1 MQWLLAATHSAW
13 AVPAV
18 CLAADVCCCAGN
30 QAGPEG
36 IKAIGAALEAGHCP
50 ALQHLDIWSEWA
62 FGCWWLVFHSYAA
75 AVHQADSRVLVV
87 LRRECVQAVVNQQLV
102 NQQ

>member
-1 MQWLLAATHSAW
+1 MQWLLAATSHAW

-30 QAGPEG
+30 KAGPEG

-50 ALQHLDIWSEWA
+50 ALQHLDIRSAWA
-62 FGCWWLVFHSYAA
+62 LGCWWLVLHRYTAMD
-75 AVHQADSRVLVV
+75 QADSRVLVV
-87 LRRECVQAVVNQQLV
+87 LRRECVRAVVNQQLV